1 MEKQCTGEQLPQNLM
16 QNQNQNI
23 ISNFGV
29 LAKQKDKS

>member
-1 MEKQCTGEQLPQNLM
+1 MEEQCTGEQLPQNLM

-29 LAKQKDKS
+29 SVSKTKR